1 MRQYLFP
8 WQHKVRL
15 QLAIDGAIQKL
26 SPQFSFLKNCIGHFC
41 VSTATL
47 IERPGILTQEFL
59 SWKRCA
65 KKGRRSSGA
74 DETSDRRKKQP
85 TGQTGADEPSQR
97 LVGVPTRVADRRTNA
112 KGLTTTISSVHSVN
126 SVLSCPFYPGGHRQ
140 CLIFMRL
147 GCPQRSHMQQDILI
161 PLTLPHPGAAFTLC
175 GLLTAETWI
184 QRIGHKLLVNIAV
197 PGVWFNA
204 CFTPRWD
211 TSGRTKAVTVI
222 STKPGGTRTV
232 TLGTSP
238 NLHLQPCR

>member
-8 WQHKVRL
+8 WHHKVRL
-15 QLAIDGAIQKL
+15 QLAVDGAIEIL
-26 SPQFSFLKNCIGHFC
+26 SSQFFGHFC
-41 VSTATL
+41 VAAATL

-59 SWKRCA
+59 LWKRCA

-85 TGQTGADEPSQR
+85 TGQTRADEPSQG
-97 LVGVPTRVADRRTNA
+97 LVGVPTRVAARLN
-112 KGLTTTISSVHSVN
+112 TTISSVHSVN
-126 SVLSCPFYPGGHRQ
+126 SVNSCPFYPGGHRQ

-147 GCPQRSHMQQDILI
+147 GCPQGSHMQQDILI
-161 PLTLPHPGAAFTLC
+161 PLTPPHPGAAFTLC

-197 PGVWFNA
+197 PGMWFNA
-204 CFTPRWD
+204 CFTLRWD
-211 TSGRTKAVTVI
+211 TSGRTRAVTVI

-232 TLGTSP
+232 TLGI
-238 NLHLQPCR
+238 